1 MADFLN
7 WSWTSAHVQTEV
19 VNGEYITSEAA
30 LIAAGPPR
38 LDMLR
43 DSQGPARLGDALTIA
58 FDSAPIILQPIGLL
72 SNFQA
77 NQNRNVNRLFEIGSA
92 RAYMI
97 PGRHFAAFS
106 MGRIMFFGPSL
117 LRMLYSWYPD
127 ENLKPSH
134 GKFAAGLGVNQN
146 FGPGGAW
153 PTIGIEDAPGFGPS
167 LNVPIVGQQGNADSH
182 KNNADFWINLTS
194 IVFRQSLGLCL
205 LLKAS
210 NNKTY
215 GACYLEDCMLE
226 GHGFGLDANNVVIT
240 EATNGQFDRIRP
252 IHILGTDVRSVT
264 GG

>member
-38 LDMLR
+38 LDNFRTTATTPDTVL
-43 DSQGPARLGDALTIA
+43 DVA
-58 FDSAPIILQPIGLL
+58 FDSAPVTLQPIGLV
-72 SNFQA
+72 SNFQS

-117 LRMLYSWYPD
+117 LRMLYAWYPD
-127 ENLKPSH
+127 VNLDFAH
-134 GKFAAGLGVNQN
+134 GKFLAGQKISQA
-146 FGPGGAW
+146 FGPGGSW
-153 PTIGIEDAPGFGPS
+153 PTIGIEDAPGFGKS
-167 LNVPIVGQQGNADSH
+167 SANVVGQQNNTDSP
-182 KNNADFWINLTS
+182 NNNTDFFINLTS
-194 IVFRQSLGLCL
+194 ILFRQSLGLCL

-226 GHGFGLDANNVVIT
+226 GHGFDLDANNVVIT
-240 EATNGQFDRIRP
+240 EAVNGQFDRIRP
-252 IHILGTDVRSVT
+252 IHILGSELSATA
-264 GG
+264 

>member
-1 MADFLN
+1 MANFLN

-38 LDMLR
+38 LDNIINPYRTPILAR
-43 DSQGPARLGDALTIA
+43 DFALNT
-58 FDSAPIILQPIGLL
+58 APIVLQPIGLM
-72 SNFQA
+72 SNFQM
-77 NQNRNVNRLFEIGSA
+77 NQNRSVNRLFEIGSA

-117 LRMLYSWYPD
+117 LRMLYAWYPD
-127 ENLKPSH
+127 TNLNFPH
-134 GKFAAGLGVNQN
+134 GKFTAGTKMSNSV
-146 FGPGGAW
+146 GPGGSW
-153 PTIGIEDAPGFGPS
+153 PSMEAADAPGFGPQTA
-167 LNVPIVGQQGNADSH
+167 NVVGQQNNSDSPR
-182 KNNADFWINLTS
+182 NNADFWINLTS
-194 IVFRQSLGLCL
+194 IVFRQSLGLCM

-240 EATNGQFDRIRP
+240 EAVNGQFDRIRP
-252 IHILGTDVRSVT
+252 IHVLGV
-264 GG
+264 

>member
-1 MADFLN
+1 MANFLN

-38 LDMLR
+38 LDNISNPFR
-43 DSQGPARLGDALTIA
+43 SARAATTGAL
-58 FDSAPIILQPIGLL
+58 DSAPIILQPIGLM

-117 LRMLYSWYPD
+117 LRMLYAWYPD
-127 ENLKPSH
+127 ANMTFPH
-134 GKFAAGLGVNQN
+134 GQFEVGTKTSNSI
-146 FGPGGAW
+146 GPGGSW
-153 PTIGIEDAPGFGPS
+153 PTIGGEDAPGFGPS
-167 LNVPIVGQQGNADSH
+167 TAKIVGQQNNVDNP

-194 IVFRQSLGLCL
+194 IVFRQSLGLCM

-226 GHGFGLDANNVVIT
+226 GHGFGLDSNNVVIT
-240 EATNGQFDRIRP
+240 EAVNGQFDSIRP
-252 IHILGTDVRSVT
+252 IHILGV
-264 GG
+264 

>member
-38 LDMLR
+38 LDNITNPIRSLSFSV
-43 DSQGPARLGDALTIA
+43 DIALNN
-58 FDSAPIILQPIGLL
+58 APIVLQPIGLL
-72 SNFQA
+72 SNFQM

-117 LRMLYSWYPD
+117 LRMLYAWYPD
-127 ENLKPSH
+127 TNIKFPH
-134 GKFAAGLGVNQN
+134 GKFTAGTKISNSI
-146 FGPGGAW
+146 GPGGSW
-153 PTIGIEDAPGFGPS
+153 PTIGPEDAPGFGPKTA
-167 LNVPIVGQQGNADSH
+167 NEVGQSQNKDGS

-194 IVFRQSLGLCL
+194 IVFRQSLGLAL

-210 NNKTY
+210 NNTSY
-215 GACYLEDCMLE
+215 GAVYLEDCMLE

-240 EATNGQFDRIRP
+240 EAVNGQFDRVRP
-252 IHILGTDVRSVT
+252 IHILGV
-264 GG
+264 

>member
-38 LDMLR
+38 LDNLR
-43 DSQGPARLGDALTIA
+43 NLTGTRFEDSLSVAL
-58 FDSAPIILQPIGLL
+58 DSAPITLQPIGLL

-117 LRMLYSWYPD
+117 LRMLYAWYPN
-127 ENLKPSH
+127 ENLQFSH
-134 GKFAAGLGVNQN
+134 GVFRAGEGLNQS
-146 FGPGGAW
+146 FGPGGEW
-153 PTIGIEDAPGFGPS
+153 PTIGVEDAPGFGPS
-167 LNVPIVGQQGNADSH
+167 QNVNVVGQQNNSDSPN
-182 KNNADFWINLTS
+182 NNADFWINLTS
-194 IVFRQSLGLCL
+194 IVFRQSLGLCM

-240 EATNGQFDRIRP
+240 EAVNGQFDRIRP
-252 IHILGTDVRSVT
+252 IHILGNDVRT
-264 GG
+264 TA

>member
-1 MADFLN
+1 MANFLN

-38 LDMLR
+38 LDNLR
-43 DSQGPARLGDALTIA
+43 NLTTRFEDSLSVAL
-58 FDSAPIILQPIGLL
+58 DSAPITLQPIGLL

-117 LRMLYSWYPD
+117 LRMLYAWYPN
-127 ENLKPSH
+127 ENLQFSH
-134 GKFAAGLGVNQN
+134 GLFEAGEKLNQK

-153 PTIGIEDAPGFGPS
+153 PIIGVEDAPGFGPS
-167 LNVPIVGQQGNADSH
+167 KNINKVGQQNNSDTPN
-182 KNNADFWINLTS
+182 NNADFWINLTS

-252 IHILGTDVRSVT
+252 IHILGNDLRRTT
-264 GG
+264 